1 MKRVLLALLAAVLG
15 VLGLPMAQAGAE
27 PAGYLHR
34 QDQQIVDGSGNAVR
48 LRGVNLVGADVV
60 EVSPPYDSPGAV
72 TALAA
77 ATVAYELLSLRA
89 LRS

>member
-1 MKRVLLALLAAVLG
+1 
-15 VLGLPMAQAGAE
+15 
-27 PAGYLHR
+27 
-34 QDQQIVDGSGNAVR
+34 
-48 LRGVNLVGADVV
+48 V

-77 ATVAYELLSLRA
+77 ATVLYELLSLRA